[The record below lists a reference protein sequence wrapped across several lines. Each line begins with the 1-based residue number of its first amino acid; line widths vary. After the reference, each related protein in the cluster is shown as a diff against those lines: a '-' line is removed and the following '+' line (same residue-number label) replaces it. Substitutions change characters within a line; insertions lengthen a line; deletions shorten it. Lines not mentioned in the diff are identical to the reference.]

1 MKIRTAAWAADQR
14 NRTVEGFLA
23 RPAFDDRAEDA
34 ARSVLGEIRSRG
46 DSAVVAYAKEFDG
59 AELRPRDMRV
69 KPAEIT
75 EARKAVDPAFRKAA
89 REARRRIAAF
99 AKAGIKQ
106 DWQMPSPKGGVLS
119 CWRLCACR

>member
-1 MKIRTAAWAADQR
+1 MKIRTAACAADQR

-69 KPAEIT
+69 KPRF
-75 EARKAVDPAFRKAA
+75 ARPPGRRVDVLRHL
-89 REARRRIAAF
+89 RRRGSSRTGRCRVRRVAF
-99 AKAGIKQ
+99 
-106 DWQMPSPKGGVLS
+106 
-119 CWRLCACR
+119 